1 MEKIDIKSLEYLSL
15 IENIGNL
22 GENKFRADQIYDW
35 IHNKNIV
42 SFSDMTNISKML
54 KEKLKKNYYINNITI
69 DKKLISEIDGTVKY
83 LYKLIDNNFI
93 ETVVMKYKY
102 GNTICV
108 SSQVG
113 CKMGCNFCASTIDG
127 YMRNLNTSEIL
138 DQIYKTEE
146 NLGEKITNIV
156 MMGIGEP
163 LDNFNNV
170 VNFIN
175 MISDKNGRNIG
186 KRNITLSTCGI
197 VDKINKLAE
206 FKFPITL
213 AISLH
218 APNDYIRSKT
228 MPINKIWNIEELLNS
243 CYNYYYKTGRRISFE
258 YAVIND
264 INDSVVHALELSK
277 KLSKFDCHVNLIPV
291 NKIAERDYNS
301 SKNNVSRFKDILEK
315 NKIKCTIRRS
325 LGADINAACGQL
337 RREKSNL

>member
-15 IENIGNL
+15 IKNIIDL
-22 GENKFRADQIYDW
+22 GESKFRGNQIYDW
-35 IHNKNIV
+35 LHNKNIV
-42 SFSDMTNISKML
+42 SFSDMTNISKIFR
-54 KEKLKKNYYINNITI
+54 EKLNENYYINNITI

-127 YMRNLNTSEIL
+127 YMRNLNSSEIL

-146 NLGEKITNIV
+146 DLGEKITNIV

-163 LDNFNNV
+163 LDNFDNV
-170 VNFIN
+170 VNFIK
-175 MISDKNGRNIG
+175 MISDENGRNIG

-197 VDKINKLAE
+197 VDKINELAE
-206 FKFPITL
+206 LKFPITL

-228 MPINKIWNIEELLNS
+228 MPINKVWNIEELLKS

-258 YAVIND
+258 YAVING
-264 INDSVVHALELSK
+264 INDSAVHALELIK

-301 SKNNVSRFKDILEK
+301 SKNNVSKFKDILEK

-337 RREKSNL
+337 RREQTKL

>member
-277 KLSKFDCHVNLIPV
+277 KLSKFECHVNLIPV